1 MNIGDVIEEEGR
13 IYGDGVNIAA
23 RLEALADPGGIC
35 VSKTAFDHIET
46 KLPLGYEYLGDQDVK
61 NILKPVG
68 AYRVLMDPRVT
79 VAGEVE
85 KEKAVPGGRRK
96 AVLAGSVALILMV
109 IAGLI
114 WNFYFRPPPI
124 EPASVEKM
132 AFPLPDKPS
141 IAVLPFVNMSDD
153 PKQEFFSDGI
163 TENIIT
169 ALSKTPRLFVIAR
182 NSTFVY
188 KGKPVKTQQVAED
201 LGVRYV
207 LEGSVRKSEN
217 KVRVTAQLIDALKGT
232 HLWAEKYDRDL
243 KDIFAIQDD
252 ITREIIVALKVKLT
266 EGEQARIWSRG
277 TENTKALEKAFE
289 SLEHFRR
296 FNHDDVIL
304 CRKKAEEALT
314 LDPNYPFAVLMLA
327 WSHLIEVWMGWS
339 KSPGESM
346 KKAVE
351 LGQKTL
357 ALDEH
362 SADAHSLLGSI
373 YLVQK
378 QWEKAVEEGERA
390 VELLPSGADVNGVLG
405 ITLRQVGRPK
415 EAISLIKKAIRLNP
429 TTPNWLYHNLGA
441 AQILVGNYQEA
452 ITSLKRVTEKN
463 PKHLH
468 ARFYLIVAYSLSN
481 QDKEAK
487 IQVEEYLKQRPKANI
502 EGWKKRATFKNET
515 DIDLY
520 VNALRKAG
528 FPETPPLSLPD
539 KPSIAVLPFVNMSD
553 DPKQE
558 YFSDGITEEI
568 ITALSKTPKLFV
580 IARNSTFTYKGKPV
594 KVQQVGRELGV
605 RYVLEGS
612 VRKAGD
618 KVRITAQLVDA
629 KTGHHLWAERY
640 DRELND
646 MFAIQDEITI
656 KIMTAL
662 QVQLTEGEQAR
673 LIGKGTNNLDA
684 YLNYLKA
691 RDYLNQ
697 FTKETNILAKQ
708 LAEKTISLDPNF
720 AYGYV
725 GLGMTQIY
733 DVWLGVSKSPKE
745 SFKRAIELAQKAI
758 EIDPSLYEPH
768 RLLAHIYVSMRR
780 YDTAIAEAEKA
791 LELNPNSA
799 HAYATLGHVLLFAG
813 KSQEAI
819 TMIKKAIRLNPY
831 PPSWY
836 YTNLGGA
843 YKALGHY
850 DEAIQMFKKAL
861 EKSPDNLIALVSLSG
876 AYGLA
881 GRLEEAKATAKEVL
895 RVNPRFS
902 VDRYERMSPV
912 KDESHKIK
920 NAEALR
926 KAGLK

>member
-1 MNIGDVIEEEGR
+1 
-13 IYGDGVNIAA
+13 
-23 RLEALADPGGIC
+23 
-35 VSKTAFDHIET
+35 
-46 KLPLGYEYLGDQDVK
+46 
-61 NILKPVG
+61 
-68 AYRVLMDPRVT
+68 
-79 VAGEVE
+79 
-85 KEKAVPGGRRK
+85 
-96 AVLAGSVALILMV
+96 
-109 IAGLI
+109 
-114 WNFYFRPPPI
+114 
-124 EPASVEKM
+124 M

-163 TENIIT
+163 TEDIIT

-188 KGKPVKTQQVAED
+188 KGKPVKIQKVAED

-339 KSPGESM
+339 KSPGESL

-357 ALDEH
+357 ALDENN
-362 SADAHSLLGSI
+362 ADAHALLGSI
-373 YLVQK
+373 YVVQK
-378 QWEKAVEEGERA
+378 QWDKAIEEGKRA
-390 VELLPSGADVNGVLG
+390 VELSPSSADVNALLG
-405 ITLRQVGRPK
+405 ITLNNVGKHK
-415 EAISLIKKAIRLNP
+415 EAISLFKKAIRLNP
-429 TTPNWLYHNLGA
+429 ITPNWYYHNLGA
-441 AQILVGNYQEA
+441 AQILAGNYQEA
-452 ITSLKRVTEKN
+452 ITSLKRVIEKN
-463 PKHLH
+463 PNYAP

-487 IQVEEYLKQRPKANI
+487 IQVEEYLKLRPSANI

-515 DIDLY
+515 DIDLF
-520 VNALRKAG
+520 VNALRKIG
-528 FPETPPLSLPD
+528 FPETPPLPLPD
-539 KPSIAVLPFVNMSD
+539 KPSIAVLPFVNMSG
-553 DPKQE
+553 DPEQE
-558 YFSDGITEEI
+558 YFCDGITEEI

-612 VRKAGD
+612 VRKSGD

-640 DRELND
+640 DRDLKD
-646 MFAIQDEITI
+646 IFALQDEITKQVI
-656 KIMTAL
+656 IAL
-662 QVQLTEGEQAR
+662 QVKLTIGESAR
-673 LIGKGTNNLDA
+673 VYARETNSLEA
-684 YLNYLKA
+684 CLKTLQA
-691 RDYLNQ
+691 RDYHFRFN
-697 FTKETNILAKQ
+697 KEDNLISRRLAEEAISIDPEYGQAYVILAATHMLDVFLGATKSPKQ
-708 LAEKTISLDPNF
+708 SLGKAIGFAQKAVTLDGANAHGMLGWLYNLTKQYDKAIAECKKAVDLDPNS
-720 AYGYV
+720 A
-725 GLGMTQIY
+725 T
-733 DVWLGVSKSPKE
+733 
-745 SFKRAIELAQKAI
+745 
-758 EIDPSLYEPH
+758 
-768 RLLAHIYVSMRR
+768 
-780 YDTAIAEAEKA
+780 
-791 LELNPNSA
+791 A
-799 HAYATLGHVLLFAG
+799 HAWYGHVLFSMGNYEESVLELEQAV
-813 KSQEAI
+813 
-819 TMIKKAIRLNPY
+819 RLNPFPATWVLRGLGRSY
-831 PPSWY
+831 SWS
-836 YTNLGGA
+836 GR
-843 YKALGHY
+843 Y
-850 DEAIQMFKKAL
+850 DEAIKTLKRAIQKAPNDQL
-861 EKSPDNLIALVSLSG
+861 SRLSLVRTYSFS
-876 AYGLA
+876 
-881 GRLEEAKATAKEVL
+881 GRLEEAKTEAKEVL
-895 RVNPRFS
+895 RINPKFS
-902 VDRYERMSPV
+902 LESYMKRGTW
-912 KDESHKIK
+912 KDQEEKDKAI
-920 NAEALR
+920 AAYR
-926 KAGLK
+926 GAGLK